1 MGHHKNGMKSTRL
14 GAFPDARGDALFSTV
29 ETVLETLTQNK
40 LFKYFSRETIKTEE
54 IMIQEQIST
63 LITDIGTL
71 KTQYDFDFCID

>member
-40 LFKYFSRETIKTEE
+40 LFKYFSRETIKNGRNYD
-54 IMIQEQIST
+54 SG
-63 LITDIGTL
+63 TD
-71 KTQYDFDFCID
+71 FNIDY